1 MSWYEELYKIYE
13 YNNSDRRIY
22 DDNEPVMLPV
32 AHSTANAQIE
42 LKIDLNGN
50 FKGASAV
57 EKENAVT
64 VIPATEGSATRT
76 SGVCAMPFDDKLIYI
91 AGDYINY
98 AEGKKSDNSG
108 HFINYMNQLR
118 NWLASEY
125 NHPFVNALYTYLD
138 KKCLISDLVKAGVIK
153 LDETTGK
160 FKNSEK
166 IAGIPQEDSFVRI
179 IIFTDNGVV
188 ETWKDKSLQE
198 SFISFNSLLMGE
210 KQLCYASGEVVPST
224 YKHPSKIRNS
234 GDKAK
239 LMSTNDENGF
249 SYRGRFADKEQAVS
263 IGYEYSQKIH
273 NALRWLREKQGRNYD
288 SMTVIVWASAMQK
301 LPKSTESFW
310 DIDEFTE
317 EDKETEIPST
327 MPMYIEMLKNM
338 IFGVK
343 KKLEPNT
350 KVMVMGLDAATA
362 GRISMSMYSE
372 IEGSQYLANIEK
384 WHSEAAWLQFSGKL
398 KKKLINS
405 FSVYDIIKYA
415 YGTEQG
421 NFVECDKKI
430 VRDNILRLL
439 NCVTNGAKLPSDI
452 VNALYQKASNPL
464 AYDKDY
470 NHRAVLETACGIIR
484 KQRID
489 NGKGDVSMAYDP
501 TVTDRSYLYGC
512 LLAIADKAE
521 NETYSADERNFRVT
535 NAKRY
540 WNAFSQRPY
549 MTWGIIEERLRPY
562 MNKLGKNQVKYSK
575 WINEITSKMNAE
587 TFSDNSRLSPL
598 YLLGY
603 HNFTEYMFTK
613 ADNKEEK

>member
-32 AHSTANAQIE
+32 AHSTANAQID

-91 AGDYINY
+91 AGDYCNY

-118 NWLASEY
+118 NWLDSEY
-125 NHPFVNALYTYLD
+125 SHPFVNALYMYLD
-138 KKCLISDLVKAGVIK
+138 KKCLISDLVKAGVVK
-153 LDETTGK
+153 LEETTGR
-160 FKNSEK
+160 FKNNEK
-166 IAGIPQEDSFVRI
+166 IAGIAQEDSFVRV
-179 IIFTDNGVV
+179 IIFTDDAVV

-210 KQLCYASGEVVPST
+210 KQLCYASGEIVPST

-288 SMTVIVWASAMQK
+288 SMTVIVWASAMQE

-310 DIDEFTE
+310 NIDEFDE

-327 MPMYIEMLKNM
+327 MPMYIEMLQKM

-343 KKLEPNT
+343 EKLEPNT
-350 KVMVMGLDAATA
+350 KVMVMGLDAATT
-362 GRISMSMYSE
+362 GRISISMYSE
-372 IEGSQYLANIEK
+372 LEGSQYLTNIEK
-384 WHSEAAWLQFSGKL
+384 WHSDTAWLQFSSKL
-398 KKKLINS
+398 KKKIVNS
-405 FSVYDIIKYA
+405 FSLYDIIKYA

-421 NFVECDKKI
+421 NSVECDKKI

-439 NCVTNGAKLPSDI
+439 NCMTNGAKLPSDF
-452 VNALYQKASNPL
+452 VNALYQKASKPL

-470 NHRAVLETACGIIR
+470 NHRAVLETACGMIR

-521 NETYSADERNFRVT
+521 NEAYSADERNFRVT

-613 ADNKEEK
+613 SDNKEEK

>member
-1 MSWYEELYKIYE
+1 
-13 YNNSDRRIY
+13 
-22 DDNEPVMLPV
+22 
-32 AHSTANAQIE
+32 
-42 LKIDLNGN
+42 
-50 FKGASAV
+50 
-57 EKENAVT
+57 
-64 VIPATEGSATRT
+64 
-76 SGVCAMPFDDKLIYI
+76 
-91 AGDYINY
+91 
-98 AEGKKSDNSG
+98 
-108 HFINYMNQLR
+108 
-118 NWLASEY
+118 
-125 NHPFVNALYTYLD
+125 
-138 KKCLISDLVKAGVIK
+138 
-153 LDETTGK
+153 
-160 FKNSEK
+160 
-166 IAGIPQEDSFVRI
+166 
-179 IIFTDNGVV
+179 
-188 ETWKDKSLQE
+188 
-198 SFISFNSLLMGE
+198 MGE
-210 KQLCYASGEVVPST
+210 KQLCYASGEIVPST

-327 MPMYIEMLKNM
+327 MPMYIEMLQNM